1 MAGKTIG
8 NYRILDKIGE
18 GGMGSVYLARDLTLE
33 RDVAI
38 KIISPELAR
47 IPHLMA
53 RFRVEAIAQARLN
66 HTNIVTIHA
75 FDHQEETY
83 YIVMEYVAGKTLKT
97 IIKEKGKIPVQSAL
111 KIAARVLDGLCYAHT
126 QGVLHRDIKPANIFI
141 TAHDNVKI
149 GDFGIAKV
157 KGIDGLTRVGSTLG
171 TPHYSSPEQIRGK
184 KMDAATD
191 IYSLGITL
199 YEMVTGTLPFTSPSG
214 SNYEIQMAH
223 LEKIPSS
230 PSSLERTIPASVDT
244 LIMKSLA
251 KSPLHRYTGAGEF
264 KQAIEQLLE
273 NSGDKKKA
281 PGKIKTGKARVLPG
295 LKIPKIKLTKIKP
308 MGIDSSVLKKFN
320 IKIPG
325 IKGFLQSFPASIKK
339 SLSLSSSSS
348 RTPRSHAPGSR
359 DFDKRKLLIIL
370 IPLLILLFMIIAF
383 ADPSP
388 IKKPEQSIQKNEIEI
403 ELGSLRSQY
412 TPPTPHPPNTPSFH
426 EPTIPLFHHSI
437 IPGWNKK
444 NDWLAIPYYQQ
455 FVEVSKYIYIIA
467 ITARKGGITWSL
479 KNWHFFCY

>member
-1 MAGKTIG
+1 MEGKTIG

-18 GGMGSVYLARDLTLE
+18 GGMGSVYLAHDLTLE

-38 KIISPELAR
+38 KIISPDLAR

-83 YIVMEYVAGKTLKT
+83 YIVMEYVPGKTLKT
-97 IIKEKGKIPVQSAL
+97 IIKEKGKIPVQQAL
-111 KIAARVLDGLCYAHT
+111 KIAARVLDGLCYAHS

-141 TAHDNVKI
+141 TNHDHVKI

-171 TPHYSSPEQIRGK
+171 TPHYSSPEQIRGQ
-184 KMDAATD
+184 KMDSATD

-223 LEKIPSS
+223 LEKIPLS

-251 KSPLHRYTGAGEF
+251 KSPPQRYSGAGEF
-264 KQAIEQLLE
+264 KHAIEQLLDDT
-273 NSGDKKKA
+273 GDKKKA
-281 PGKIKTGKARVLPG
+281 SGKIKTGKAGVLPG
-295 LKIPKIKLTKIKP
+295 LKIPKIKLPKIKP
-308 MGIDSSVLKKFN
+308 IGIDSSFLKKIN

-339 SLSLSSSSS
+339 SLSLSSSPT
-348 RTPRSHAPGSR
+348 RRSHAPGSR

-383 ADPSP
+383 ADSSP
-388 IKKPEQSIQKNEIEI
+388 VKKPVNSIHWS
-403 ELGSLRSQY
+403 LVSLRKS
-412 TPPTPHPPNTPSFH
+412 TCNHTSMHPGN
-426 EPTIPLFHHSI
+426 I
-437 IPGWNKK
+437 IF
-444 NDWLAIPYYQQ
+444 PYYRQ

-467 ITARKGGITWSL
+467 ITAKKGGITWSL

>member
-1 MAGKTIG
+1 MEGKTIS
-8 NYRILDKIGE
+8 NYRILKKIGE
-18 GGMGSVYLARDLTLE
+18 GGMGSVYLARDMTLE
-33 RDVAI
+33 REVAI

-66 HTNIVTIHA
+66 HNNIVTIHA

-83 YIVMEYVAGKTLKT
+83 YIVMEYVPGKTLKT
-97 IIKEKGKIPVQSAL
+97 MIKEKETIPVQRAL
-111 KIAARVLDGLCYAHT
+111 KIAARILDGLFYAHT

-141 TAHDNVKI
+141 TANDNVKI

-199 YEMVTGTLPFTSPSG
+199 YEMLTGTLPFTSPSG
-214 SNYEIQMAH
+214 SNYEIQLGH
-223 LEKIPSS
+223 LEKIPPR
-230 PSSLERTIPASVDT
+230 PSSLDRTIPASVDT

-251 KSPLHRYTGAGEF
+251 KSPQERFTGAGEF
-264 KQAIEQLLE
+264 KRSLEQLLDDT
-273 NSGDKKKA
+273 GDKKKA
-281 PGKIKTGKARVLPG
+281 SGKIKTGKASVLPG
-295 LKIPKIKLTKIKP
+295 LKIPKIKLPKIKP
-308 MGIDSSVLKKFN
+308 IGIDSSVLKKFN

-339 SLSLSSSSS
+339 SLSLS
-348 RTPRSHAPGSR
+348 RTRRSHAPGSR
-359 DFDKRKLLIIL
+359 DFDKRKLLIVL

-383 ADPSP
+383 ADHSP
-388 IKKPEQSIQKNEIEI
+388 IKKPVKSIQKNEIEI
-403 ELGSLRSQY
+403 IRIL
-412 TPPTPHPPNTPSFH
+412 PSR
-426 EPTIPLFHHSI
+426 L
-437 IPGWNKK
+437 KK
-444 NDWLAIPYYQQ
+444 
-455 FVEVSKYIYIIA
+455 EE
-467 ITARKGGITWSL
+467 
-479 KNWHFFCY
+479 

>member
-1 MAGKTIG
+1 MEGKTIG

-18 GGMGSVYLARDLTLE
+18 GGMGSVYLAHDLTLE

-38 KIISPELAR
+38 KIISPDLAR

-97 IIKEKGKIPVQSAL
+97 IIKEKGKIPMQQAL
-111 KIAARVLDGLCYAHT
+111 RIAARVLDGLCCAHS

-141 TAHDNVKI
+141 TNHDHVKI

-171 TPHYSSPEQIRGK
+171 TPHYSSPEQIRGQ
-184 KMDAATD
+184 KMDSATD

-223 LEKIPSS
+223 LEKIPLS

-251 KSPLHRYTGAGEF
+251 KSPPQRYSGAGEF
-264 KQAIEQLLE
+264 KHAIEQLLD
-273 NSGDKKKA
+273 NTSDKKKA
-281 PGKIKTGKARVLPG
+281 SGKIKKGKANVLPG
-295 LKIPKIKLTKIKP
+295 LKIPKIKLPKIKP
-308 MGIDSSVLKKFN
+308 IGIDSSFLKKIN

-325 IKGFLQSFPASIKK
+325 IKGFLQSFPASLKK
-339 SLSLSSSSS
+339 SRSLSSS
-348 RTPRSHAPGSR
+348 RRSHAPGSR

-383 ADPSP
+383 ANPSP
-388 IKKPEQSIQKNEIEI
+388 VKKPVKSIQKNEIEKI
-403 ELGSLRSQY
+403 NLGELSLVISHWTLVSLKRYACNHTSM
-412 TPPTPHPPNTPSFH
+412 HPGNISF
-426 EPTIPLFHHSI
+426 
-437 IPGWNKK
+437 
-444 NDWLAIPYYQQ
+444 PYYRE
-455 FVEVSKYIYIIA
+455 FVGVSKYIYY
-467 ITARKGGITWSL
+467 RHHG
-479 KNWHFFCY
+479 

>member
-1 MAGKTIG
+1 MEGKAIG
-8 NYRILDKIGE
+8 NYRILKKIGE
-18 GGMGSVYLARDLTLE
+18 GGMGSVYLAHDITLE
-33 RDVAI
+33 REVAI

-66 HTNIVTIHA
+66 HNNIVTIHA
-75 FDHQEETY
+75 FEHQEETY
-83 YIVMEYVAGKTLKT
+83 YIVMEYVSGKTLKT
-97 IIKEKGKIPVQSAL
+97 MIKEKGKIPVQHAL
-111 KIAARVLDGLCYAHT
+111 KITARILEGLFYAHT

-141 TAHDNVKI
+141 TGNDNIKI

-214 SNYEIQMAH
+214 SNYEIQLGH
-223 LEKIPSS
+223 LEKSPPS
-230 PSSLERTIPASVDT
+230 PSSLDGKIPASVDT

-264 KQAIEQLLE
+264 KHAIDRLLDD
-273 NSGDKKKA
+273 SGDKKKA
-281 PGKIKTGKARVLPG
+281 SGRIKTGKANALPG
-295 LKIPKIKLTKIKP
+295 FKISKIKLPKIKPI
-308 MGIDSSVLKKFN
+308 GIDSSVFKK
-320 IKIPG
+320 ISMKIPG
-325 IKGFLQSFPASIKK
+325 IKGKLQSFPASIKK
-339 SLSLSSSSS
+339 SLSPLRIRGSYPSD
-348 RTPRSHAPGSR
+348 SR

-383 ADPSP
+383 AGQSP
-388 IKKPEQSIQKNEIEI
+388 AKKPLKSIQKSEKEII
-403 ELGSLRSQY
+403 TIL
-412 TPPTPHPPNTPSFH
+412 PSR
-426 EPTIPLFHHSI
+426 L
-437 IPGWNKK
+437 KK
-444 NDWLAIPYYQQ
+444 
-455 FVEVSKYIYIIA
+455 EE
-467 ITARKGGITWSL
+467 
-479 KNWHFFCY
+479 